1 MAELKK
7 TPFHAMHLEHGA
19 MMVDFG
25 GWHMPVRYSGDK
37 KEHQAVREAVGLFD
51 VSHMGEISVRGK
63 QALALLQY
71 LTCNDVARLDP
82 GKIHYNVLMSPQ
94 GGFLDDVLIYHRSDR
109 DYLVVVNAANR
120 EKDFAWIREQNE
132 RFNAEI
138 ADESDSWCQLAIQGP
153 HAVEVLEHLTELPV
167 REMRYYR
174 FAEGEVAGLPMIV
187 SRTGYTASDGFEIYF
202 ATEHAETV
210 WRQLIEAGAPH
221 GLIPCGLGARDS
233 LRIEGAMHL
242 YGNEMNEE
250 TTVLEA
256 GLQWV
261 VKLDKGKFIGKDR
274 LEEQQQDG
282 VPKRLV
288 GFEMVEFGIPRHGYP
303 VWHGDTQVGE
313 VTSGILSPTLGKP
326 VGLTYVPASLDAS
339 GTLLEVEIRK
349 KRIPARIV
357 PTPFYRVK
365 R

>member
-1 MAELKK
+1 LKK
-7 TPFHAMHLEHGA
+7 TPFHALHLEHEA

-37 KEHQAVREAVGLFD
+37 KEHHAVRGRVGLFD
-51 VSHMGEISVRGK
+51 VSHMGEISIKGK

-94 GGFLDDVLIYHRSDR
+94 GGFMDDVLVYHRDER
-109 DYLVVVNAANR
+109 EYLVVVNAANR

-132 RFNAEI
+132 RFGAEI
-138 ADESDSWCQLAIQGP
+138 EDESDLWVQLAIQGP
-153 HAVEVLEHLTELPV
+153 QAVDLLEQLTALPV
-167 REMRYYR
+167 RDMRYYR
-174 FAEGEVAGLPMIV
+174 FAEGEVCGAPMIV
-187 SRTGYTASDGFEIYF
+187 SRTGYTASDGFELYF
-202 ATEHAETV
+202 APEHAEPV
-210 WRQLIEAGAPH
+210 WRRLFEVGSAYD
-221 GLIPCGLGARDS
+221 LIPCGLGSRDS

-256 GLQWV
+256 SLDWV
-261 VKLDKGKFIGKDR
+261 VKLDKGKFIGQEV
-274 LEEQQQDG
+274 LQQQAQDG

-288 GFEMVEFGIPRHGYP
+288 GFEMTEFGIPRHGYP
-303 VWHGDTQVGE
+303 VWSGE
-313 VTSGILSPTLGKP
+313 ERIGTVTSGLLSPTLEKP
-326 VGLTYVPASLDAS
+326 IGLTYVPSLLKAP
-339 GTLLEVEIRK
+339 GTVLEVEIRQ
-349 KRIPARIV
+349 KRIPAKV
-357 PTPFYRVK
+357 VSTPFYRVK